1 MPVACSPCAPRS
13 MAAGCASKSKTR
25 EARGPGPHPAA
36 SSTGT
41 VYTSSASLPVPG
53 ESRVTVTPAG
63 PSGLRLPMTPRFD
76 DQEHR
81 AAARMERDYPGWAVL
96 WGAHT
101 RLFWAFP
108 RFQAP
113 PGTIVAAPDTADLI
127 TRMQH
132 AELT

>member
-1 MPVACSPCAPRS
+1 
-13 MAAGCASKSKTR
+13 
-25 EARGPGPHPAA
+25 
-36 SSTGT
+36 
-41 VYTSSASLPVPG
+41 
-53 ESRVTVTPAG
+53 
-63 PSGLRLPMTPRFD
+63 MTPRFD

-101 RLFWAFP
+101 RLYWGFP

-113 PGTIVAAPDTADLI
+113 AGTIVAAPDTAGLI

-132 AELT
+132 AEFAARAHMPRPPRTPRTIIQPTQGNDNA

>member
-1 MPVACSPCAPRS
+1 
-13 MAAGCASKSKTR
+13 MA
-25 EARGPGPHPAA
+25 
-36 SSTGT
+36 
-41 VYTSSASLPVPG
+41 
-53 ESRVTVTPAG
+53 
-63 PSGLRLPMTPRFD
+63 PRFD

-101 RLFWAFP
+101 RLYWGFP

-113 PGTIVAAPDTADLI
+113 AGTVIAAPDTAGLI

-132 AELT
+132 AELTARAHMPRPHEPPRTTSHPTQGNDNA